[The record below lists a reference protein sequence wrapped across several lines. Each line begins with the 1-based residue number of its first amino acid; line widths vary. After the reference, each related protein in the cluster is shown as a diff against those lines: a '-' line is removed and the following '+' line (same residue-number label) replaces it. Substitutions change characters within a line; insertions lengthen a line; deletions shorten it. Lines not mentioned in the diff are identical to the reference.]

1 MSEHMPEQPEQHAG
15 LVPYKGVPCKL
26 FEFVG
31 HSGKYSREKL
41 WHRSI
46 EIFAVQEGEL
56 DFILDTTHY
65 HLGEGEFI
73 IVNSNEVH
81 AIHAN
86 RPNHTIVLQIPLNQF
101 ASYFTGEQFIWFSHS
116 ERTYAAQV
124 ACLHFRMY

>member
-1 MSEHMPEQPEQHAG
+1 MWEHMTEQQYQHEVI
-15 LVPYKGVPCKL
+15 VPDKGFPFKL
-26 FEFVG
+26 FLFEG
-31 HSGKYSREKL
+31 HSGKYIREKH

-81 AIHAN
+81 AVQCEQAESHDCAADSAESV
-86 RPNHTIVLQIPLNQF
+86 RVVLYGRAVYLVF
-101 ASYFTGEQFIWFSHS
+101 AQ
-116 ERTYAAQV
+116 
-124 ACLHFRMY
+124 

>member
-1 MSEHMPEQPEQHAG
+1 MTEQQYQHEVI
-15 LVPYKGVPCKL
+15 VPDKGFPFKL
-26 FEFVG
+26 FLFEG
-31 HSGKYSREKL
+31 HSGKYIREKH

-86 RPNHTIVLQIPLNQF
+86 SARITQLCC
-101 ASYFTGEQFIWFSHS
+101 
-116 ERTYAAQV
+116 R
-124 ACLHFRMY
+124 FR